1 MALLDQI
8 IEMKRRGMPSSQ
20 IMQNLREQGIS
31 PKEINEV
38 LSQSEI
44 KAEIDFQKFPQY
56 QQPQLG
62 QSMQSLQSTQPFQNP
77 IEEMQPSLGTQ
88 PPMASEQLTQDQ
100 NQEQF
105 QQPEQGYQSQEY
117 QEYTPAQAYPG
128 YQPYQEYQYQEYQ
141 PPQATDI
148 ETINDIASQLIE
160 EKTKS
165 LKKELENAIK
175 FKSNSEEKIKEID
188 KRLTK
193 IESTLEELQLAIIR
207 KIGSYGEDI
216 KNISKEMRATQET
229 FSKII
234 DPLTD
239 NIKELQ
245 KITGLPTA
253 EHSESSNH
261 DETGV
266 HSAGKTKEKESRL
279 KRSKKSPS
287 FEDYLR

>member
-8 IEMKRRGMPSSQ
+8 IEMKRQGMPSSQ

-31 PKEINEV
+31 PREINDV

-44 KAEIDFQKFPQY
+44 KAEIDFQKFPEY
-56 QQPQLG
+56 QQQSG
-62 QSMQSLQSTQPFQNP
+62 QFMQPMQSLQPAQSFQNP

-88 PPMASEQLTQDQ
+88 PPMASEQLTQNQ

-105 QQPEQGYQSQEY
+105 PQPEQYSEY
-117 QEYTPAQAYPG
+117 QEYAPPQAYPG

-148 ETINDIASQLIE
+148 ETINDIASQLVE

-165 LKKELENAIK
+165 LKKELDNAIK

-207 KIGSYGEDI
+207 KIGGYGEDI
-216 KNISKEMRATQET
+216 KNISKEMRANQET

-234 DPLTD
+234 DPFTD
-239 NIKELQ
+239 NIRELQ
-245 KITGLPTA
+245 KITGVESVKK
-253 EHSESSNH
+253 EHS
-261 DETGV
+261 
-266 HSAGKTKEKESRL
+266 KTKKIESTEKI
-279 KRSKKSPS
+279 KGKGQPS

>member
-8 IEMKRRGMPSSQ
+8 IEMKRQGMPSSQ
-20 IMQNLREQGIS
+20 IIQNLRERGIS

-56 QQPQLG
+56 QQSQSGPSMQL
-62 QSMQSLQSTQPFQNP
+62 MQSLQSTQPFQNP
-77 IEEMQPSLGTQ
+77 IEEMQPSLETESS
-88 PPMASEQLTQDQ
+88 MASEQLTQEQ

-105 QQPEQGYQSQEY
+105 PQSEQGYPSQEY
-117 QEYTPAQAYPG
+117 QEYAPAQVYPG
-128 YQPYQEYQYQEYQ
+128 YQPYQEYQ

-148 ETINDIASQLIE
+148 ETINDIASQLVE

-165 LKKELENAIK
+165 LKKELDNAIK
-175 FKSNSEEKIKEID
+175 FKSHSEEKIKEID

-193 IESTLEELQLAIIR
+193 IESTLEELQFAIIR

-239 NIKELQ
+239 NIRELQ
-245 KITGLPTA
+245 KITGLPPA
-253 EHSESSNH
+253 EHVESANH
-261 DETGV
+261 TETEI
-266 HSAGKTKEKESRL
+266 HSSDKTKEKEPKL